1 MRTLC
6 QISTT
11 RNLSLHYH
19 SDAKRNRPIC
29 KLHDTGRRSI
39 VFTFLAST
47 IAVYPGRSHAADD
60 LETFYGK
67 ATPPTSYGGYGGTA
81 EEAPKYSFMYPAN
94 WKFQPVNKVQKGT
107 QGIDARVV
115 NPRNRN
121 MAAFAIVLSRA
132 GEDDKSYK
140 VTDVEGTFQGFAG
153 ADYDIQ
159 DALMSATSTKKSER
173 TVENA
178 QYYDYEVDS
187 PVAHYLAT
195 VTIKEGKVF
204 AFFVKSPSK
213 EFSENE
219 NTLRS
224 VLTSFKTI

>member
-1 MRTLC
+1 MRTLS

-11 RNLSLHYH
+11 QIPPLQNG
-19 SDAKRNRPIC
+19 NRQTPPIC
-29 KLHDTGRRSI
+29 KLHQTGRRSA
-39 VFTFLAST
+39 VFTLISSSLLLTQDRSLA
-47 IAVYPGRSHAADD
+47 AELD
-60 LETFYGK
+60 TFYGK

-81 EEAPKYSFMYPAN
+81 EEAPKYSFKYPTD

-121 MAAFAIVLSRA
+121 MSAFAIVLSRA

-159 DALMSATSTKKSER
+159 DALMSATSTTKSER
-173 TVENA
+173 TVDDA

-187 PVAHYLAT
+187 PTAHYLAT
-195 VTIKEGKVF
+195 VTIKNGKVF

-213 EFSENE
+213 DFPENE
-219 NTLRS
+219 NVLRS